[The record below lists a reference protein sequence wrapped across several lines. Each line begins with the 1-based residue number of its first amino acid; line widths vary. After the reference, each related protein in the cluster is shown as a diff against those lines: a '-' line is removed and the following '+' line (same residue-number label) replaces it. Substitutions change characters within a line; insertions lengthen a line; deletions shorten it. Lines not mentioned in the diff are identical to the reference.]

1 MECGYSKNNLLSKKQ
16 ERNLIMKTSII
27 KFIENHFLVTISISM
42 FASNYI
48 YNWINNVI
56 LIKNLQN
63 SFITVIVFNIL
74 YAVYKFM
81 KDGKITK

>member
-1 MECGYSKNNLLSKKQ
+1 
-16 ERNLIMKTSII
+16 MKTSII